1 MDNQK
6 GDSSCRIRLSISN
19 QLGEEGVKNIKKKSQ
34 EHPRG
39 KEPLLK
45 EEQFKIKRTTKKR
58 QIEFLL
64 FQFCKT

>member
-1 MDNQK
+1 MENQK

-45 EEQFKIKRTTKKR
+45 EEQFQKLKLNKFREIYGN
-58 QIEFLL
+58 FAG
-64 FQFCKT
+64 

>member
-1 MDNQK
+1 MRCSRYNEL
-6 GDSSCRIRLSISN
+6 R
-19 QLGEEGVKNIKKKSQ
+19 EEGAKSFKETSQ